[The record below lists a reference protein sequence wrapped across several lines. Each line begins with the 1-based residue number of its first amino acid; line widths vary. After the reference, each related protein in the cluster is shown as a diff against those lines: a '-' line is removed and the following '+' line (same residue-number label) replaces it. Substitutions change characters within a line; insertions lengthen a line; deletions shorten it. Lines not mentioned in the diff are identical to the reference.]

1 MDPFLVLEVT
11 NPWEKAVN
19 SAAQRSTC
27 KDNNEDPVWE
37 EEFSFLIDTNDS
49 PGQLKIT
56 LWDAN
61 YIVPDVPLSS
71 PAVLELSELEKA
83 ACHSCENSI
92 IAHDSMTLILSVYRA
107 MVYLIFLCV

>member
-71 PAVLELSELEKA
+71 PAVLELSELEITNHYDRRQLA
-83 ACHSCENSI
+83 IHVRI
-92 IAHDSMTLILSVYRA
+92 VLLHMIQ
-107 MVYLIFLCV
+107 